1 MKIINNKFQKITV
14 AIIFSWLIFF
24 VLIPNLL
31 VFAVSFLTR
40 DGSDFYAFPIT
51 IENYTNL
58 FNPLYAQVV
67 WNSLYMSGIATIIC
81 LLVGYPF
88 AFMMSKINPKYRPL
102 LLFLVVLPFWTN
114 SLIRIYGMK
123 VFLGVKGVFNTM
135 LMDMGILSEPIR
147 ILNTEIAV
155 IIGLVYLLL
164 PFMILPLYSAIEKLD
179 NRLLEAARDLGA
191 NAFQRFFR
199 VILPLTMPGII
210 AGCLLVLLPA
220 MGMFYVADLLGG
232 GKTPLVG
239 NIIKSLFLNTNQ
251 FALGS
256 AVSIALTILMA
267 LMLYVYYRANKLLN
281 KRGLYYGIKFKK
293 RPEGRFDK
301 GKSGVE

>member
-88 AFMMSKINPKYRPL
+88 AFMISKINPKYRPL

-123 VFLGVKGVFNTM
+123 VFLGVKGVLNTM

-179 NRLLEAARDLGA
+179 GRLLEAARDLGA

-232 GKTPLVG
+232 AKVLLVG
-239 NIIKSLFLNTNQ
+239 NVIKSEFLISRNWP
-251 FALGS
+251 FGS
-256 AVSIALTILMA
+256 SISIGLTVLMA
-267 LMLYVYYRANKLLN
+267 LLIFVYYRANKLLN
-281 KRGLYYGIKFKK
+281 KK
-293 RPEGRFDK
+293 
-301 GKSGVE
+301 VELE

>member
-31 VFAVSFLTR
+31 VLTVSFLTR
-40 DGSDFYAFPIT
+40 DGSDFYALPFT
-51 IENYTNL
+51 LDNYANL

-81 LLVGYPF
+81 LLIGYPF
-88 AFMMSKINPKYRPL
+88 AFMVSKINPKYRPF

-123 VFLGVKGVFNTM
+123 VFLGVKGVLNTM

-147 ILNTEIAV
+147 ILNTEVAV

-164 PFMILPLYSAIEKLD
+164 PFMILPLCSAIEKLD
-179 NRLLEAARDLGA
+179 GRLLEPAR
-191 NAFQRFFR
+191 N
-199 VILPLTMPGII
+199 
-210 AGCLLVLLPA
+210 
-220 MGMFYVADLLGG
+220 
-232 GKTPLVG
+232 
-239 NIIKSLFLNTNQ
+239 
-251 FALGS
+251 
-256 AVSIALTILMA
+256 
-267 LMLYVYYRANKLLN
+267 
-281 KRGLYYGIKFKK
+281 
-293 RPEGRFDK
+293 
-301 GKSGVE
+301 